1 MFSHFSTINAN
12 TSLKGKSTREKL
24 IMNGIL
30 YENIFLL
37 CPLAEKQSVSIQD
50 ALNLQKQSY
59 KDVFIVNR
67 IITVLQE

>member
-1 MFSHFSTINAN
+1 MQIHHSKENLQGEINN
-12 TSLKGKSTREKL
+12 EWNPL
-24 IMNGIL
+24 
-30 YENIFLL
+30 ENIFLL